1 MTFNGFTQE
10 TLDFYPRLRAG
21 GNTTQAYNSMKPVY
35 HKYVKPQMIELLEHI
50 SHSLESNIP
59 VLQYDS
65 SQDLGLPT
73 QEAAQ

>member
-50 SHSLESNIP
+50 SHSLESNM
-59 VLQYDS
+59 LSNDS
-65 SQDLGLPT
+65 SQDGHE
-73 QEAAQ
+73 QEAVQ